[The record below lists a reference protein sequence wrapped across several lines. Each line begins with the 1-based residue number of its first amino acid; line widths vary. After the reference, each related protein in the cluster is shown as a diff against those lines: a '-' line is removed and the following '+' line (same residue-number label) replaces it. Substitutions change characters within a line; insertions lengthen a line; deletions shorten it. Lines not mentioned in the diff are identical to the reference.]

1 MDLNKLRDEAYET
14 AKAHGWHEEEHSN
27 EHYLALIITEIAEAV
42 QADRKGWRANTDKY
56 IELISD
62 REEHDNDLWFK
73 CAFSQNI
80 KGTVEEELADVV
92 IRCLDLAGLRG
103 IDFHYAEV
111 LLAEGIKDVQT
122 PFPELMYLACE
133 ELIYHGY
140 NLEEKL
146 NALVA
151 GLISY
156 CRQEGIDLE
165 FFIQTKIKYNR
176 LRPYRH
182 GGKRY

>member
-14 AKAHGWHEEEHSN
+14 SKAHGWHEEEHGD
-27 EHYLALIITEIAEAV
+27 EHFLMLIITEIAEAV

-62 REEHDNDLWFK
+62 REEHDSDLWFK

-92 IRCLDLAGLRG
+92 IRCLDIAGLRG
-103 IDFHYAEV
+103 IDLSTPVKGTCKIAMPFTEYAFNTCHV
-111 LLAEGIKDVQT
+111 LTYTHVPLAERINNVIGRIIA
-122 PFPELMYLACE
+122 YCE
-133 ELIYHGY
+133 
-140 NLEEKL
+140 
-146 NALVA
+146 A
-151 GLISY
+151 
-156 CRQEGIDLE
+156 EGIDLE
-165 FFIQTKIKYNR
+165 WFITQKMEYNR

-182 GGKRY
+182 GGLKY